1 MSNEELHAI
10 LDNEDIKI
18 SLKELENIIYKL
30 KEDCFEETYKLKD
43 CSDIRVQFYNGEV
56 NAFYIVLDLLEHVDL
71 EKRDK
76 SE

>member
-1 MSNEELHAI
+1 MTKEKLHKI
-10 LDNEDIKI
+10 LDNEDRKI

-30 KEDCFEETYKLKD
+30 KEDCFEEIYKLKD

-56 NAFYIVLDLLEHVDL
+56 NAFYIILDLLEHVDL

-76 SE
+76 NE

>member
-1 MSNEELHAI
+1 MTKEELHEI
-10 LDNEDIKI
+10 LDDEDRKI

-30 KEDCFEETYKLKD
+30 KEDCFEQIYKLKD
-43 CSDIRVQFYNGEV
+43 CSDIRVQFYTGEV
-56 NAFYIVLDLLEHVDL
+56 NAFYLVLDLLEHIDL